1 MRKIT
6 VAVTVDER
14 MGVAFNKRRQSRDR
28 VLIKDLFDTATGKVY
43 VSEYSALLFDEHK
56 DRVIVAEDPL
66 AQCPDGGCCFVEMTE
81 LMPYIDEIDTLIVYN
96 WNRHYPADKTLDIDL
111 KNGKFSLAS
120 STEFVGSS
128 HEKITKETYRNTK

>member
-14 MGVAFNKRRQSRDR
+14 MGIAFNKRRQSRDR
-28 VLIKDLFDTATGKVY
+28 VLISDLMNTAPGKIY
-43 VSEYSALLFDEHK
+43 VSEYSLPLFDEYK
-56 DRVIVAEDPL
+56 DRIIVVDDPL
-66 AQCPDGGCCFVEMTE
+66 AQCPDGGCCFVEMAE
-81 LMPYIDEIDTLIVYN
+81 LMPYINEIDTLIVYN

-111 KNGKFSLAS
+111 ENGRFSLAS

-128 HEKITKETYRNTK
+128 HEKITKETYRKTK

>member
-14 MGVAFNKRRQSRDR
+14 MGIAFNKRRQSRDR
-28 VLIKDLFDTATGKVY
+28 ALIRDLVETANGKIY
-43 VSEYSALLFDEHK
+43 VSDYSRSLFDEYK

-66 AQCPDGGCCFVEMTE
+66 AQCHDGGCCFVEMAE
-81 LMPYIDEIDTLIVYN
+81 LMPYIDDISTLIVYN
-96 WNRHYPADKTLDIDL
+96 WNRHYPADKTLDIDIKSSIFTL
-111 KNGKFSLAS
+111 VS

-128 HEKITKETYRNTK
+128 HEKVTKEIYIKAL

>member
-1 MRKIT
+1 MKKIT

-14 MGVAFNKRRQSRDR
+14 MGIAFNKRRQSRDR
-28 VLIKDLFDTATGKVY
+28 VLIKDLLDTATGKVY
-43 VSEYSALLFDEHK
+43 VSEYSLPLFDEYK

-66 AQCPDGGCCFVEMTE
+66 AQCPDGGCCFVEMVE
-81 LMPYIDEIDTLIVYN
+81 LMPYIEEIDTLIVYN

-111 KNGKFSLAS
+111 ENGRFSLTS